1 MYLIVFQN
9 QKNRKSDNMKILDG
23 NKACSNVAYLLS
35 EICSIYPITPSSPM
49 ASQVDLLSNKDTKNL
64 YNQKVKVVE
73 MQSEAGA
80 AGTLHGALITGSLAS
95 TFTSSQGILLMIP
108 NMYKIAGEMLPGV
121 IHCASRTIATHAL
134 SIFGD
139 HTDVYAASKTGFCM
153 LSSFNVEE
161 ANHLAAVAHLSAI
174 SSSLPFL
181 HFFDGFRTSHEI
193 NTIDELKDTDIL
205 KLVDYEKISEFK
217 SRSIND
223 GNQIQKGMAQNED
236 IYFQSVEARNKDYD
250 NVADI
255 VSDYMQKIN
264 EIKNT
269 NYAPFEYYG
278 AKDATRVIVAMG
290 SVIDTIKL
298 VVDKLNETNEKVGVI
313 GVRLFRPFSQKYLLA
328 SLPKTVTNI
337 AVLDRSKD
345 FSGNGEA
352 LYQDVK
358 TSVPNNINVVGG
370 RYGLSS
376 KNTTPAQINAVFQML
391 KTNPSNNFTIGIEDD
406 VTNLSLKPIDL
417 NVNLECEE
425 LKIYGFGSD
434 GMVSASKNTLEILHD
449 SLNKYVQGYFQYDSK
464 KSGGITISHLRIS
477 DHKINAPYYVTNP
490 KIVVVTKDAY
500 FDKISCLDDIAKDGY
515 LLINTVKNPEELN
528 ELLTD
533 KDKMIIKDRNI
544 TTITINAEKIAMENN
559 INGKINKIMQ
569 LLILKLL
576 NVNNYEELIKE
587 SIKKVLSNKGNDI
600 VNNNINALTNIEDK
614 ITVVDNF
621 TIKGNIFNRE
631 KSIYDKINA
640 LEGNNL
646 KVSDLVP
653 FKTGTFPNELSKY
666 EKRKISNV
674 VPSWIK
680 ENCTTC
686 GICALVC
693 PHAVIR
699 PIVDKENEKGITLLG
714 NSEYKYEIIISEA
727 DCTGCGLCVQACP
740 GKAGNKA
747 LELTTPTYEEQ
758 DRVDKLFETHQND
771 QVMDKFTI
779 KGSQLCNPRFEFS
792 GACAGCGET
801 PYIKLLTQLYQ
812 DKITIANATGCSSI
826 YAGSIPSTPY
836 SINWAN
842 SLFEDAAEFGLG
854 MHLTYQEKHKQ
865 IEDIIAKSYESVD
878 NEVKRLYDLYQ
889 ENKLDYNKIKEIV
902 DNLKN
907 KEIPNDLK
915 NLLNY
920 MTPKTVWVI
929 GGDGWAYDIGF
940 GGLDHILS
948 TNENI
953 KILVLD
959 TEVYSNTG
967 GQASKSSKM
976 GQVAEFANE
985 GKKTFKKD
993 LFRIAMAYPNCYVAS
1008 VSLGANYFQT
1018 LKAFKEADAHNGP
1031 SIIIAYSP
1039 CVEQGIKGGMTNALE
1054 EQKLSVEAGYNLLM
1068 RYNPEEEKLY
1078 LDSKEPN
1085 FELYEQFINNERRYK
1100 TLLEKDENLAKELLA
1115 KQIEFAK
1122 KRYEFYKKIAN

>member
-1 MYLIVFQN
+1 
-9 QKNRKSDNMKILDG
+9 MKILDG
-23 NKACSNVAYLLS
+23 NKACSKVAYLLS
-35 EICSIYPITPSSPM
+35 EVCSIYPITPSSPM
-49 ASQVDLLSNKDTKNL
+49 ASEVDLLANKNTKNL

-80 AGTLHGALITGSLAS
+80 AGCLHGALITGSLAS
-95 TFTSSQGILLMIP
+95 TFTSSQGLLLMIP

-121 IHCASRTIATHAL
+121 IHCASRTVATHAL

-139 HTDVYAASKTGFCM
+139 HSDVYATCKTGFCI
-153 LSSFNVEE
+153 LSSFNVEQ
-161 ANHLAAVAHLSAI
+161 ANHLAAIAHLSAI

-193 NTIDELKDTDIL
+193 NTIDDLNDADIL
-205 KLVDYEKISEFK
+205 KLIDYQKIKEFK
-217 SRSIND
+217 DRSIND
-223 GNQIQKGMAQNED
+223 GNHIQKGMAENED
-236 IYFQSVEARNKDYD
+236 IYFQSMEARNSDY
-250 NVADI
+250 NKIPDI
-255 VSDYMQKIN
+255 VNFYMQKIN

-269 NYAPFEYYG
+269 HYAPFEYYG
-278 AKDATRVIVAMG
+278 SQDAERIIIAMG

-298 VVDKLNETNEKVGVI
+298 VVDKLNQKQEKVGVI
-313 GVRLFRPFSQKYLLA
+313 GVHLFRPFSQSYLLA
-328 SLPKTVTNI
+328 SLPKTVKQI

-345 FSGNGEA
+345 YSTNGET

-358 TSVPNNINVVGG
+358 SAISNSINIVGG

-376 KNTTPAQINAVFQML
+376 KNTTPAQIMSVYEML
-391 KTNPSNNFTIGIEDD
+391 KQNPQNNFTIGIMDD
-406 VTNLSLKPIDL
+406 VTNLSLKPIDIDVDL
-417 NVNLECEE
+417 DCEE

-434 GMVSASKNTLEILHD
+434 GMVSASKNTLEILHE
-449 SLNKYVQGYFQYDSK
+449 SLNKYVQGYFSYDSK

-477 DHKINAPYYVTNP
+477 DSKINAPYYVTNP

-500 FDKISCLDDIAKDGY
+500 FRKISCLDDIAENGY
-515 LLINTVKNPEELN
+515 LLINTSKSAQELD
-528 ELLTD
+528 ELLSD
-533 KDKMIIKDRNI
+533 KDKIILQKRNI
-544 TTITINAEKIAMENN
+544 TTITIDAEQIASKNN
-559 INGKINKIMQ
+559 IKGKINKIMQ

-576 NVNNYEELIKE
+576 NVNNYEKLVKE

-600 VNNNINALTNIEDK
+600 VTNNINALTNI
-614 ITVVDNF
+614 I
-621 TIKGNIFNRE
+621 
-631 KSIYDKINA
+631 DKINIVDKFTFKGEIFTTEKDLYEKINT
-640 LEGNNL
+640 LEGNQL
-646 KVSDLVP
+646 KVSDLIP
-653 FKTGTFPNELSKY
+653 FKAGTFPNNLSKN
-666 EKRKISNV
+666 EKRKISNI
-674 VPSWIK
+674 VPSWVK

-699 PIVDKENEKGITLLG
+699 PIIDKENEKGINLLG
-714 NSEYKYEIIISEA
+714 NNEYKYEILISEA
-727 DCTGCGLCVQACP
+727 DCTGCGLCVKACP

-747 LELTTPTYEEQ
+747 LELTSPSYNEQ
-758 DRVDKLFETHQND
+758 DRVSKLFEHHQNA
-771 QVMDKFTI
+771 QIIDKFTI

-826 YAGSIPSTPY
+826 YAGSTPSTPY

-865 IEDIIAKSYESVD
+865 IEDIITKSYDSVD
-878 NEVKRLYDLYQ
+878 NDVKKLYDSYL
-889 ENKLDYNKIKEIV
+889 ENKNDYDRTKEIV

-915 NLLNY
+915 DLLSY
-920 MTPKTVWVI
+920 MTPKTIWII

-1018 LKAFKEADAHNGP
+1018 IKAFKEADAHNGP

-1039 CVEQGIKGGMTNALE
+1039 CVEQGIKGGMTNSLE

-1068 RYNPEEEKLY
+1068 RYNPDEEKLY
-1078 LDSKEPN
+1078 LDSKEPD
-1085 FELYEQFINNERRYK
+1085 FTLYEKFINNERRYK
-1100 TLLEKDENLAKELLA
+1100 TLLEKDENLAKGLLA

-1122 KRYEFYKKIAN
+1122 KRYDYYKKISG